1 MSTSSSLKERS
12 APRVQ
17 VRDVDR
23 VASGSP
29 ARFLL
34 KSNAHKAKGAQVA
47 LALVKRHMPLAAA
60 HAAVTLLTDEGEA
73 IVDVPVV
80 EDAKAL
86 ARDLAACNVTATL
99 LKSEKA
105 RAERRG

>member
-1 MSTSSSLKERS
+1 MSTSSSLRERS

-34 KSNAHKAKGAQVA
+34 KSKAHNAKGPQAA
-47 LALVKRHMPLAAA
+47 LVLVKRHMPLAAA
-60 HAAVTLLTDEGEA
+60 HAAVTALTDEGEA
-73 IVDVPVV
+73 IVDVPMV

-86 ARDLAACNVTATL
+86 ARDLAACNITAKL
-99 LKSEKA
+99 LRPAKIH
-105 RAERRG
+105 AER

>member
-1 MSTSSSLKERS
+1 MSTNSSLKERS

-23 VASGSP
+23 VASGFA

-34 KSNAHKAKGAQVA
+34 KSKAHKAKGPQAA

-60 HAAVTLLTDEGEA
+60 HAAITLLADEGEA
-73 IVDVPVV
+73 VVDVPMV
-80 EDAKAL
+80 EDPKAL
-86 ARDLAACNVTATL
+86 ARDLAACNITATL
-99 LKSEKA
+99 LKPERA
-105 RAERRG
+105 RATR

>member
-1 MSTSSSLKERS
+1 MSTSSSLKEQS

-23 VASGSP
+23 VVSGSP

-34 KSNAHKAKGAQVA
+34 KSKAHRVKGPQAA
-47 LALVKRHMPLAAA
+47 LALVKRHMRLTAA
-60 HAAVTLLTDEGEA
+60 HAAVTLLADEGEA
-73 IVDVPVV
+73 IVDVPMV
-80 EDAKAL
+80 EDTKAL

-99 LKSEKA
+99 LKPEKA
-105 RAERRG
+105 RADRR

>member
-23 VASGSP
+23 VTSGSP

-34 KSNAHKAKGAQVA
+34 KSKTHKTKGPQAA
-47 LALVKRHMPLAAA
+47 LALVKRHMPLVAA
-60 HAAVTLLTDEGEA
+60 HAAITRLAHEGEA
-73 IVDVPVV
+73 IVDVPMV
-80 EDAKAL
+80 EDTRAL

-99 LKSEKA
+99 LKPEKA
-105 RAERRG
+105 RANR